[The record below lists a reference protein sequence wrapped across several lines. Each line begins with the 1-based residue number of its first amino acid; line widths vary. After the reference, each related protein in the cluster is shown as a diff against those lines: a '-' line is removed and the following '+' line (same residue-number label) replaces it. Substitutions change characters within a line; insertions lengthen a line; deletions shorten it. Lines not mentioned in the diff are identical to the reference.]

1 MLMLDTLMKF
11 FPSLNQKRQ
20 RQYYDQATFHLAF
33 PNNSDSDLSIFHVNI
48 QSIIAKWDKPISYL
62 SLLKRKFDI
71 ICLAETWYGDEKMS
85 EIFFEQYLGFYSNRL
100 SRKRGGASIL
110 ISKQLN
116 CQLTETLNV
125 NSDFIEAVI
134 V

>member
-1 MLMLDTLMKF
+1 MNRSD
-11 FPSLNQKRQ
+11 
-20 RQYYDQATFHLAF
+20 YDLQSV
-33 PNNSDSDLSIFHVNI
+33 NNSVSDFSVFHVNI
-48 QSIIAKWDKPISYL
+48 QSFNAKGDKLIGYL